1 MLRLVF
7 ASFLALA
14 SAPFGRSQGS
24 GTLLGHVEGNTY
36 FLGNGAFKIDI
47 PVLPKLG
54 GTITDTIDVVT
65 FEDTYSTHIS
75 IAAFPQDATQR
86 WELSTRGSKDYL
98 IYFFSNFVLRDFK
111 QAYQGVTVEN
121 RFEYLPG
128 LFDGGLTTFVLMPG
142 GSMFADKVPV
152 LAPDA
157 KPPVAK
163 RGNLL
168 FVKNGFIYVISI
180 ELAERVLEGSAYR
193 KTSDQEDTILHN
205 RLLDVAGKIA
215 FAMPAPPPASAPRP
229 VSPAR

>member
-1 MLRLVF
+1 MIRP
-7 ASFLALA
+7 ALA
-14 SAPFGRSQGS
+14 TLAVLAAAPFGMAQGS
-24 GTLLGHVEGNTY
+24 STLFGRVEGDTY
-36 FLGNGAFKIDI
+36 LLGNGAFKIEI
-47 PVLPKLG
+47 PVLAKLG
-54 GTITDTIDVVT
+54 GTITDTKDVVT

-121 RFEYLPG
+121 TYEFLPG
-128 LFDGGLTTFVLMPG
+128 LFDGGLITFVLMPG

-152 LAPDA
+152 VTADQ

-193 KTSDQEDTILHN
+193 KTSAEENAILHR
-205 RLLDVAGKIA
+205 RLLDVTGKIA
-215 FAMPAPPPASAPRP
+215 FAIPAPPPPAP
-229 VSPAR
+229 PAATAGK